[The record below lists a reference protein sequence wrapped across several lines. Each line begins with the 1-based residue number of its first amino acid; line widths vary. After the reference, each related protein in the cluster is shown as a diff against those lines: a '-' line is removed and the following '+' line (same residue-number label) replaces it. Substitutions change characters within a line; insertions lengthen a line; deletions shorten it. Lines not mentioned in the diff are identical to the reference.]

1 MRKTVKHNK
10 YSRKRHTRRG
20 GMKNEPKKYPPL
32 PESPTN
38 RPPILTNNES
48 LIPPQR
54 ESNEYKKRQ
63 ARLVNT
69 FSKARERTLLNKILG
84 RKRPEPK
91 LNSYGFPKSF
101 FTVNN
106 KVGFS
111 KP

>member
-1 MRKTVKHNK
+1 MKRTRNNRHKNNKTRK
-10 YSRKRHTRRG
+10 G
-20 GMKNEPKKYPPL
+20 GMKNESKIYPPL

-48 LIPPQR
+48 LIPPKR
-54 ESNEYKKRQ
+54 ESNQYIKRRN
-63 ARLVNT
+63 RLLNIFT
-69 FSKARERTLLNKILG
+69 KARQRTLKNIILG

-91 LNSYGFPKSF
+91 LNSNGVPKSF

-106 KVGFS
+106 KVGF